1 MLTYHAEVSYK
12 LGKVTIKYNPCES
25 TVQPVLQQSTI
36 QRQKYFGAAFVGNHV
51 HHALH
56 PASTHRLSHVEMELL
71 SSHCP
76 NFLREA
82 LLVAKRYDRLIAE
95 FAVTAESDISQNS
108 HSQLHDYRAQAD
120 REDKIQASSMSSP
133 RTQVVRRSRGK
144 LQHHPT
150 PPLAGAPRTALCCPS
165 DRFGVGLGLLGE
177 QDGESMSS
185 NSCPRRSATPW
196 FAKSIGTRQSRDRQE
211 APPQCQLCLSSLRR
225 SQVLATDC
233 NK

>member
-1 MLTYHAEVSYK
+1 MLSYHAEVSYK

-56 PASTHRLSHVEMELL
+56 PASTHRLSYVQMELL

-82 LLVAKRYDRLIAE
+82 LHVAERYDRLIAE

-108 HSQLHDYRAQAD
+108 HSQLHDGYKLIEKTKFKRLACLHL
-120 REDKIQASSMSSP
+120 E
-133 RTQVVRRSRGK
+133 RRSSGAVVASCNIIPHLHLLEHHVPHCAVHQIASASVWACLANKTGK
-144 LQHHPT
+144 
-150 PPLAGAPRTALCCPS
+150 A
-165 DRFGVGLGLLGE
+165 
-177 QDGESMSS
+177 
-185 NSCPRRSATPW
+185 
-196 FAKSIGTRQSRDRQE
+196 
-211 APPQCQLCLSSLRR
+211 
-225 SQVLATDC
+225 
-233 NK
+233 